1 MKKLLTFI
9 IFLSPFLAI
18 SQYKYEGTFWR
29 ANLVD
34 TYESIKFSK
43 DGKFEYKKGGDLGNP
58 EPSKGEYQFID
69 DLLILNFSNS
79 QSKKLG
85 FHKTE
90 IWRNKSDSIIVN
102 FKVMD
107 LQGTPLENAKIHNA
121 NNKSSIQTD
130 KNGTGYLILKKENN
144 TADFIMTWIGFET
157 YNLKI
162 DLNYNQKVE
171 IYLTE
176 DLQEIPIRNQIDTLK
191 IIEFKKRYF
200 VTDGNIKWEKSDQE
214 Y

>member
-9 IFLSPFLAI
+9 IFLSPVLAI
-18 SQYKYEGTFWR
+18 SQDNYEGTFWR

-34 TYESIKFSK
+34 TYESIKFLK
-43 DGKFEYKKGGDLGNP
+43 DGKFEYKKGGDLGDP

-69 DLLILNFSNS
+69 DRLILNFNNS

-90 IWRNKSDSIIVN
+90 IWRNRNDSIRVN
-102 FKVMD
+102 FKIMD
-107 LQGTPLENAKIHNA
+107 LKENPVENAWIHNV
-121 NNKSSIQTD
+121 NSKTQIRSD
-130 KNGTGYLILKKENN
+130 KNGSGNLIFKKENN
-144 TADFIMTWIGFET
+144 PANFLISWVGFET
-157 YNLKI
+157 YKLQI
-162 DLNYNQKVE
+162 DLNYNQNVE

-176 DLQEIPIRNQIDTLK
+176 DLQEIPIRNQTDTLK
-191 IIEFKKRYF
+191 VTEFNKTYF
-200 VTDGNIKWEKSDQE
+200 VTDGGIKWEKSDQK